1 MKLEHDENAEVEE
14 SETTDMT
21 NTEVSL
27 LVYVENKNI
36 LNTHILYVQI

>member
-14 SETTDMT
+14 SDTTDMT

-27 LVYVENKNI
+27 LIYLLI
-36 LNTHILYVQI
+36 F